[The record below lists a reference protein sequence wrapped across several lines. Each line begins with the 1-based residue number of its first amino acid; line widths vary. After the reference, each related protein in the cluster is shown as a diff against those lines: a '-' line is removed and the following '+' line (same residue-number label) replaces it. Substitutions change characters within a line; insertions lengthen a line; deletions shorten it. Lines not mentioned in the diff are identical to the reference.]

1 MTEYRRFYIPNA
13 TWFFTVNLAER
24 RNNAL
29 LVDKI
34 DELGNTFRYVK
45 KRKPFYMNAVVI
57 MPDHLHC
64 IWTLPENDGDY
75 SVRWNLLKGHFS
87 RKIVDGERISKS
99 RQKRR
104 ERGLRQR
111 RFWAH
116 LIEDQEDYNRH
127 VDYIHWNPVKHGYAK
142 SVIDWPYSSFH
153 RYLRQGI
160 YTNDW
165 GNGEKYDIK
174 GIE

>member
-1 MTEYRRFYIPNA
+1 MMTEYRRFYIPNA

-57 MPDHLHC
+57 MPDHMHC

-87 RKIVDGERISKS
+87 RNIADGERISKNAVNVVCDNAVFG
-99 RQKRR
+99 R
-104 ERGLRQR
+104 
-111 RFWAH
+111 
-116 LIEDQEDYNRH
+116 I
-127 VDYIHWNPVKHGYAK
+127 
-142 SVIDWPYSSFH
+142 
-153 RYLRQGI
+153 
-160 YTNDW
+160 
-165 GNGEKYDIK
+165 
-174 GIE
+174 

>member
-75 SVRWNLLKGHFS
+75 SVRWNL
-87 RKIVDGERISKS
+87 
-99 RQKRR
+99 
-104 ERGLRQR
+104 
-111 RFWAH
+111 
-116 LIEDQEDYNRH
+116 
-127 VDYIHWNPVKHGYAK
+127 
-142 SVIDWPYSSFH
+142 
-153 RYLRQGI
+153 
-160 YTNDW
+160 
-165 GNGEKYDIK
+165 
-174 GIE
+174 